1 MRKKIIIC
9 GVVVIIALAVVT
21 LVLLAINFNNSKK
34 AEENKVDN
42 TQIEKKEE
50 NTQPVVTPDK
60 DTVGDAKKVVYEKIE
75 LIKNDQDRITYSKK
89 LQNGKE
95 YGMQI
100 QSMLYAKVVSWQNT
114 TILGFNSGKFND
126 KEKFRMIVFN
136 VDLTGSVEVYEQP
149 ARYIDVTKMQEASN
163 ELFEEDI
170 NVTNLQDVEI
180 KEGKIKI
187 YFPTGFGIELF
198 RAKSLIYDEETK
210 IYTLTFDWLKGKEEL
225 YDASVLNYNKDDVI
239 GTFELKYKDGKA
251 KDSKVLL
258 ELNKI

>member
-1 MRKKIIIC
+1 MKKKIIIC
-9 GVVVIIALAVVT
+9 SIVVIITLIVVGI
-21 LVLLAINFNNSKK
+21 VILAINLNKNKQVDT
-34 AEENKVDN
+34 NKVAN
-42 TQIEKKEE
+42 TQTIKKEE
-50 NTQPVVTPDK
+50 NKAPVTENKEV
-60 DTVGDAKKVVYEKIE
+60 VGDAKKVVYEKIE
-75 LIKNDQDRITYSKK
+75 LIKNDEDKITYSKK

-95 YGMQI
+95 YGMKI
-100 QSMLYAKVVSWQNT
+100 QTMLYAKVVSWQNT

-136 VDLTGSVEVYEQP
+136 VDLTDSVAVYEQP
-149 ARYIDVTKMQEASN
+149 AKYIDVAKMQEASQ

-210 IYTLTFDWLKGKEEL
+210 IYTLIFDWLKGKEEL
-225 YDASVLNYNKDDVI
+225 YDASVLTYSKEDII
-239 GTFELKYKDGKA
+239 GTFELKYKEGKT

>member
-1 MRKKIIIC
+1 MKNKFLIC
-9 GVVVIIALAVVT
+9 GIVVIIALIVVGI
-21 LVLLAINFNNSKK
+21 VILAINLNNKPK
-34 AEENKVDN
+34 TEVKVDN
-42 TQIEKKEE
+42 TQTINKEE
-50 NTQPVVTPDK
+50 NKAPVTENK
-60 DTVGDAKKVVYEKIE
+60 DVVGDAKKVVYEKIE
-75 LIKNDQDRITYSKK
+75 LIKTNEDRVTYSKK

-95 YGMQI
+95 YGMKI
-100 QSMLYAKVVSWQNT
+100 QTMLYAKVASWQNT

-136 VDLTGSVEVYEQP
+136 VDLTDSVAVYEQP
-149 ARYIDVTKMQEASN
+149 AKYIDVAKMQEASQ

-210 IYTLTFDWLKGKEEL
+210 IYILIFDWLKGKEEL
-225 YDASVLNYNKDDVI
+225 YDTSVLTYSKDDII
-239 GTFELKYKDGKA
+239 GTFELKYKEGKT

>member
-1 MRKKIIIC
+1 MKKKIIIC
-9 GVVVIIALAVVT
+9 GIVVLVALAVVIS
-21 LVLLAINFNNSKK
+21 VIVVININKNKQNINIQQINNTPINND
-34 AEENKVDN
+34 ENK
-42 TQIEKKEE
+42 
-50 NTQPVVTPDK
+50 TPI
-60 DTVGDAKKVVYEKIE
+60 TSNNEVVGDAKKVVYEKIE
-75 LIKNDQDRITYSKK
+75 LIKSNEDRVTYSKK

-95 YGMQI
+95 YGAKI

-136 VDLTGSVEVYEQP
+136 VDLTDSVAVYEEP
-149 ARYIDVTKMQEASN
+149 ASYIDVAKMQEASQ

-180 KEGKIKI
+180 KDGKIKI

-225 YDASVLNYNKDDVI
+225 YDASVLSYSNDDVI
-239 GTFELKYKDGKA
+239 GTFELKYKEGKT